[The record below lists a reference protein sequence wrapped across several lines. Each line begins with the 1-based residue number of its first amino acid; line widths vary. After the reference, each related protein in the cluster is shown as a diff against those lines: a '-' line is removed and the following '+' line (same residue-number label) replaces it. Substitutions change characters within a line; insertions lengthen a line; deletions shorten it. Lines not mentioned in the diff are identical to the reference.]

1 MKMIRS
7 AGLCSAFVLAAV
19 MVTSSAWAQAN
30 DVPQRKELRRADLS
44 GAAGMEVILSIVE
57 YKPGDA
63 ANLHLH
69 HGVEAAYIM
78 EGGMVQ
84 APGKDPV
91 ELKTGTPNINLRD
104 VPHAGW
110 KVVGDRSI
118 KILTVH
124 VVDKG
129 KPLYDWV
136 KQ

>member
-1 MKMIRS
+1 MNAIRS
-7 AGLCSAFVLAAV
+7 AGLCSAFLLAAV
-19 MVTSSAWAQAN
+19 MTTSSAYAQAN
-30 DVPQRKELRRADLS
+30 DVPQRKELKRADLS
-44 GAAGMEVILSIVE
+44 GAPGMEVILSISE

-69 HGVEAAYIM
+69 HGVEAAYVL

-91 ELKTGTPNINLRD
+91 ELKTGTPVMNLRD
-104 VPHAGW
+104 APHAGW
-110 KVVGDRSI
+110 KVVGDKSI
-118 KILTVH
+118 KLITVH

-129 KPLYDWV
+129 KPLFDWV